1 MQYCLFDNP
10 AEFSS
15 VTLTIQL
22 SLSVLGDKHLL
33 CKHFVNIW
41 KGVAK
46 NQLCAFWENCCDF
59 FSREI
64 TKTKGFFPKH

>member
-46 NQLCAFWENCCDF
+46 NLLFVFWEN
-59 FSREI
+59 
-64 TKTKGFFPKH
+64 